1 MRNVMPIALLH
12 EFIYCYQ
19 MNEELIISDKAQL
32 YKLKGFKQKYKR
44 VYLKIPQLNIDE
56 NVKWTKTINEEYTFK
71 GMKTAMLYVSIAII
85 VGCIAMI
92 SYYILTN
99 DFPTKYLKYWI
110 FVSVFMGIIGKYIG
124 RLFAYIRLNRTI
136 EMLSKIID

>member
-1 MRNVMPIALLH
+1 MPLALLH
-12 EFIYCYQ
+12 EFIYCCQ
-19 MNEELIISDKAQL
+19 MNEELIISNKAQL

-44 VYLKIPQLNIDE
+44 IYLKIPQLNIDE

-71 GMKTAMLYVSIAII
+71 GMKTAILYLSIAIV

-99 DFPTKYLKYWI
+99 DFPTEYLKYWI
-110 FVSVFMGIIGKYIG
+110 FVSLFMGIIGKYIG
-124 RLFAYIRLNRTI
+124 RLFAYIRLNKTI
-136 EMLSKIID
+136 EMLSKMID